1 MPIIHLSDAP
11 TEEGYPGVN
20 RAVLV
25 DATQGSQS
33 LWVGHLTIGPG
44 GTVTTHI
51 HPETEEAMVIVEGHL
66 EAILGDEVVNLG
78 PGDTVLA
85 PAGVKHGFVNR
96 SSSTATLLAAF
107 PKTSFQRVLVD

>member
-44 GTVTTHI
+44 DVVTTHV
-51 HPETEEAMVIVEGHL
+51 HPDTEEAMIIVEGNL